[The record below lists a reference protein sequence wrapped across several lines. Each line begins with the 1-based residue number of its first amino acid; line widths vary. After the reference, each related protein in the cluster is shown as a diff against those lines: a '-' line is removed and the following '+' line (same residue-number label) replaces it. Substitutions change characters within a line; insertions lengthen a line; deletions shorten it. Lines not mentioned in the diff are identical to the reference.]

1 MKKPGTAIIMA
12 GLILTI
18 SIGMTSCGDLLNN
31 LQGGDELTT
40 EEVIDGLKTALKV
53 GTDSA
58 VSVVSLT
65 DGYFRDEVIKILLPE
80 EASVITD
87 HLDDQI
93 FQTLG
98 LTGTLEGMVDNVILS
113 VNRAAEEAAK
123 GAAPIFRDAITD
135 LSISDA
141 WAILHGNN
149 PAGGSTKSGTE
160 EFDST
165 AATAYLKSTTYG
177 DLTELF
183 APHIDDAL
191 DQPLGLQFSA
201 NDAWD
206 LLTGTYNDVAGSLA
220 GQLAGLRTVNT
231 DLGEFVVG
239 KALDGLFYK
248 VGKEEVKI
256 RRDPLAWAETA
267 VGNVLKKVFGSGA

>member
-1 MKKPGTAIIMA
+1 MKKQGNTIMA

-18 SIGMTSCGDLLNN
+18 SAGMFSCEDLLNN
-31 LQGGDELTT
+31 IQNGDELTT

-65 DGYFRDEVIKILLPE
+65 DGYFKDELIKIPLPS

-87 HLDDQI
+87 HLDDPI
-93 FQTLG
+93 FQTAGVSSL
-98 LTGTLEGMVDNVILS
+98 LEGYVEDVVLS

-141 WAILHGNN
+141 WAILHGSN
-149 PAGGSTKSGTE
+149 PAEGSTKSGAA

-165 AATAYLKSTTYG
+165 AATAYLKSTTIG
-177 DLTELF
+177 DLTTLF
-183 APHIDDAL
+183 ADPMNKAL
-191 DQPLGLQFSA
+191 DKDLGLGFSA
-201 NDAWD
+201 NGAWD
-206 LLTGTYNDVAGSLA
+206 LFTGTYNDVAGSIA
-220 GQLAGLRTVNT
+220 GQFAGLETVDT
-231 DLGEFVVG
+231 DLGAFAVG

-256 RRDPLAWAETA
+256 RRDPLAWASTA
-267 VGNVLKKVFGSGA
+267 VGNILEKVFGSGA